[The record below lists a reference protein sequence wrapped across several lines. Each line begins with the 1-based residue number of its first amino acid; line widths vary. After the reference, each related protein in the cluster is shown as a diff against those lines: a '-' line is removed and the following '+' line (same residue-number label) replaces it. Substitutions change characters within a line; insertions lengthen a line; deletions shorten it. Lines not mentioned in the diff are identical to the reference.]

1 MKRPAFTLF
10 EVLIAIIF
18 LAAISGALVA
28 VVWRTVESRE
38 RMSRTVEATTGLSML
53 LERIETDLFT
63 CLAGQGESGI
73 AGSADSLLIR
83 SRAVSLVATEGA
95 PPDLQGAEYRLS
107 GNTIEARRWSGEAAT
122 GSFDPISVGVA
133 RLRFR
138 YHDGKNWKE
147 SFDSSRAGG
156 LPIAI
161 EVAVWLKGAE
171 PAEAADEPSDPDE
184 ILWPSPDRLRT
195 IAVPDGP
202 ITGSR
207 ALP

>member
-1 MKRPAFTLF
+1 MKRSAFTLF
-10 EVLIAIIF
+10 EVLIAIVF
-18 LAAISGALVA
+18 LAGISGALVA
-28 VVWRTVESRE
+28 FVWRTVESRE

-63 CLAGQGESGI
+63 CLAGQGETGV

-83 SRAVSLVATEGA
+83 SRAVSLVSTHGA

-107 GNTIEARRWSGEAAT
+107 GNTIEARRWSGEAAS

-138 YHDGKNWKE
+138 YHDGKTWKE

-156 LPIAI
+156 LPVAI
-161 EVAVWLKGAE
+161 EIAVWLKGTE
-171 PAEAADEPSDPDE
+171 PVEPTEDFANAADV
-184 ILWPSPDRLRT
+184 LWPAPNRLRT